1 MRKTILFLTTT
12 SLLLASVVMSQG
24 ESISISEAIDRA
36 KEMQDGKVTSA
47 ALKRGIYHIKFVT
60 VEGRKKTLYIDEV
73 SAESV
78 PLKIISV
85 DEAVS
90 IAIKEAPGKVEKVE
104 FERSVYEIK
113 IRMDDGRKAKVN
125 VDSSSGEIVRLK
137 TWKKRD

>member
-1 MRKTILFLTTT
+1 MRKTILLLTTT
-12 SLLLASVVMSQG
+12 FLLLASVVMSQG

-60 VEGRKKTLYIDEV
+60 VEGTKKTLYIDEL
-73 SAESV
+73 SAEPV

-90 IAIKEAPGKVEKVE
+90 IAIKEVPGKVEKVE

-113 IRMDDGRKAKVN
+113 VRMDDGRKAKIN